1 MRSKVLPYL
10 DAISLATFGMVNR
23 TTGNMVTSK
32 DWQRLYRYPTPLALV
47 IEMMMMMMM
56 MMDSSSGKRHYGV

>member
-1 MRSKVLPYL
+1 
-10 DAISLATFGMVNR
+10 
-23 TTGNMVTSK
+23 VTSK